1 MGKTNSKT
9 KKQQKSEETD
19 IRTNPTPDAIKQEL
33 GNLRYLSWSFAI
45 FTLLTIPLTVTGL
58 FSYSLAGVIA
68 LSALLL
74 LILSFKNKDVAVK
87 LEKIFGSKENPNGQ
101 AATIVLVSIFVLAL
115 LCMLVS
121 GIVSGMIMALEMFQ
135 NIKQSGSTTPP

>member
-9 KKQQKSEETD
+9 NKKQKSEETD

-45 FTLLTIPLTVTGL
+45 FTLLTIPLTITGL

-135 NIKQSGSTTPP
+135 NIKQPE

>member
-1 MGKTNSKT
+1 MGKTNRKT
-9 KKQQKSEETD
+9 NKQHKNEETD
-19 IRTNPTPDAIKQEL
+19 IRINPTPDAIKEEL
-33 GNLRYLSWSFAI
+33 GNLRYLSWAFAV

-68 LSALLL
+68 LSALLF
-74 LILSFKNKDVAVK
+74 LILSFKNKETAVK
-87 LEKIFGSKENPNGQ
+87 LEKIFGSKDNPNGQ
-101 AATIVLVSIFVLAL
+101 AATIVLVAIFVLAL

-135 NIKQSGSTTPP
+135 EIEQVR

>member
-1 MGKTNSKT
+1 MGKTNG
-9 KKQQKSEETD
+9 KKDKQHKNEETD
-19 IRTNPTPDAIKQEL
+19 IRINPTPDAVKKEL
-33 GNLRYLSWSFAI
+33 GNLRYLSWAFAV

-68 LSALLL
+68 LSSLLL
-74 LILSFKNKDVAVK
+74 LILSFKNKETAVK
-87 LEKIFGSKENPNGQ
+87 LEKIFGSKDNPNGQ
-101 AATIVLVSIFVLAL
+101 AATIVLVAIFVLAL

-135 NIKQSGSTTPP
+135 EIEQVR

>member
-1 MGKTNSKT
+1 MGKTNG
-9 KKQQKSEETD
+9 KKDKQHKNEETD
-19 IRTNPTPDAIKQEL
+19 IRINPTPDAVKKEL
-33 GNLRYLSWSFAI
+33 GNLRYLSWAFAV

-74 LILSFKNKDVAVK
+74 LILSFKNKETAVK
-87 LEKIFGSKENPNGQ
+87 LEKIFGSKDNPNGQ
-101 AATIVLVSIFVLAL
+101 AATILLVAIFVLAL

-135 NIKQSGSTTPP
+135 EIEKVR

>member
-1 MGKTNSKT
+1 MGKTNG
-9 KKQQKSEETD
+9 KKDKQHKNEETD
-19 IRTNPTPDAIKQEL
+19 IRINPTPDAVKKEL
-33 GNLRYLSWSFAI
+33 GNLRYLSWAFAV

-74 LILSFKNKDVAVK
+74 LILSFKNKETAVK
-87 LEKIFGSKENPNGQ
+87 LEKIFGSKDNPNGQ
-101 AATIVLVSIFVLAL
+101 AATIVLVAIFVLAL

-135 NIKQSGSTTPP
+135 EIEQVR

>member
-33 GNLRYLSWSFAI
+33 GSLRYLSWSFAI
-45 FTLLTIPLTVTGL
+45 FTLLTIPLTITGL

-87 LEKIFGSKENPNGQ
+87 LEKIFGSKEKPNGQ

-135 NIKQSGSTTPP
+135 NIKQSG

>member
-1 MGKTNSKT
+1 MVEKISNIKM
-9 KKQQKSEETD
+9 KETD
-19 IRTNPTPDAIKQEL
+19 IRINPTPDAVKKEL
-33 GNLRYLSWSFAI
+33 GNLRYLSWAFAV

-74 LILSFKNKDVAVK
+74 LILSFKNKETAVK
-87 LEKIFGSKENPNGQ
+87 LEKIFGSKDNPNGQ
-101 AATIVLVSIFVLAL
+101 AATIVLVAIFVLAL

-135 NIKQSGSTTPP
+135 EIEQVR

>member
-9 KKQQKSEETD
+9 KINKQQKNEETD

-33 GNLRYLSWSFAI
+33 GNLRYLSWAFAI

-68 LSALLL
+68 LSAILL
-74 LILSFKNKDVAVK
+74 LILSFKNQETAVK

-135 NIKQSGSTTPP
+135 GIKQSG

>member
-1 MGKTNSKT
+1 MGKTNG
-9 KKQQKSEETD
+9 KKDKQHKNEETD
-19 IRTNPTPDAIKQEL
+19 IRINPTPDAVKKEL
-33 GNLRYLSWSFAI
+33 GNLRYLSWAFAV

-74 LILSFKNKDVAVK
+74 LILSFKNKETAVK
-87 LEKIFGSKENPNGQ
+87 LEKIFGSKDNPNGQ
-101 AATIVLVSIFVLAL
+101 AATILLVAIFVLAL

-135 NIKQSGSTTPP
+135 EIEQVR

>member
-9 KKQQKSEETD
+9 KKQKKSEETD

-74 LILSFKNKDVAVK
+74 LIFSFKNKDVAVK
-87 LEKIFGSKENPNGQ
+87 LEKIFSSKEKPNGQ

-135 NIKQSGSTTPP
+135 NIRQSG